1 MYAINKFKE
10 LPFLDLYDKFIKDSK
25 TGRRLQPD
33 GRKISNGTIE
43 NYASTRKLLC
53 QFSSEKSFVL
63 RIRIVKHLDKKQ
75 LIVEK
80 NYWTKFYRSFTDY
93 LYNDCNHFDNYV
105 GHTIKNIKTFFNY
118 INKSLLVGTG
128 EFHKSFYI
136 ISEQIP
142 ILTLMPEEL
151 NFFIYNNDFEEQ
163 LPERLREAKDV
174 FVVGCTVALRFSDL
188 VALKESNLRIANNDY
203 YLAVRSKKTI
213 TDTRIK
219 LPDYVIKII
228 LKYRGKYKTLLPS
241 FNKVD
246 LNLYLKEL
254 LEKADLTQVVG
265 KQRAK
270 RGSQKEMVK
279 SNNGKKYAYRF
290 CDLITTHTMRRT
302 AITTMLTMG
311 VPEQLVRR
319 ISGHSPMSKE
329 FFRYVSF
336 AQSYQDTET
345 ERMFE
350 KLKELSFHVLN

>member
-163 LPERLREAKDV
+163 LYCRA
-174 FVVGCTVALRFSDL
+174 
-188 VALKESNLRIANNDY
+188 
-203 YLAVRSKKTI
+203 
-213 TDTRIK
+213 
-219 LPDYVIKII
+219 
-228 LKYRGKYKTLLPS
+228 
-241 FNKVD
+241 
-246 LNLYLKEL
+246 
-254 LEKADLTQVVG
+254 QV
-265 KQRAK
+265 
-270 RGSQKEMVK
+270 
-279 SNNGKKYAYRF
+279 
-290 CDLITTHTMRRT
+290 L
-302 AITTMLTMG
+302 
-311 VPEQLVRR
+311 
-319 ISGHSPMSKE
+319 
-329 FFRYVSF
+329 
-336 AQSYQDTET
+336 
-345 ERMFE
+345 
-350 KLKELSFHVLN
+350 